1 VIFGGVRKLK
11 DVDED
16 DSRSDM
22 LFVTGRDS
30 MVVAVG
36 LIG

>member
-1 VIFGGVRKLK
+1 MRKLK
-11 DVDED
+11 DVDEG

-22 LFVTGRDS
+22 LFVTARDS
-30 MVVAVG
+30 IVVAVG